1 MPPTFKLQLSD
12 GPLQFEQIVRL
23 THVDGEY
30 IRNGK
35 TRPKVHFTDY
45 NRAAAQ
51 GRSGVSIVVQDG
63 SKVLFCA
70 EHNNPDETIA
80 GKWLYARLGYLHWM
94 YEEAAKAIKAGN
106 KLEIYFSARGNA
118 GQIISELRPPW
129 N

>member
-1 MPPTFKLQLSD
+1 MLSD
-12 GPLQFEQIVRL
+12 GTLQFDQIVRL
-23 THVDGEY
+23 THVAGEY

-70 EHNNPDETIA
+70 EHDNPDETVA
-80 GKWLYARLGYLHWM
+80 KRWLFARLGYLYWK
-94 YEEAAKAIKAGN
+94 YEEAAKAIEARN
-106 KLEIYFSARGNA
+106 KLEIYFSAREMQNK
-118 GQIISELRPPW
+118 
-129 N
+129 